1 MSYYC
6 HLIIEVDWENGHFYE
21 EGMEQLMK
29 SSTFFFEFLPKLE
42 SGYQSLV
49 KTVEAGGITTICDLL
64 FPMFSEE
71 LEIRMANTVLN
82 ASEESPL
89 FTTFAVPNS
98 RLYLAKNGSHKSG
111 LADIRKTAQ
120 EVRIMKLKFFK
131 YLERNTK
138 IYFFLRFAF
147 NLLNKRVLIFTG

>member
-1 MSYYC
+1 M
-6 HLIIEVDWENGHFYE
+6 IQVDWENGHFYE

-42 SGYQSLV
+42 SGYRSLV
-49 KTVEAGGITTICDLL
+49 ETVEAGGITTIADLL

-71 LEIRMANTVLN
+71 LEIKMANTILN
-82 ASEESPL
+82 SSEGSPL
-89 FTTFAVPNS
+89 FTTFGVPNS
-98 RLYLAKNGSHKSG
+98 RLYFAKNGSHASG

-131 YLERNTK
+131 YLER
-138 IYFFLRFAF
+138 IFLPSICIQ
-147 NLLNKRVLIFTG
+147 LTE